1 MRTYTELITD
11 FAGKNALAKQKMID
25 ETSIEE
31 LKILRDGLGT
41 FSFSYGKG
49 SWLDYIKVVISVR
62 IEEERERKLNELGI

>member
-1 MRTYTELITD
+1 MRTYTKLINE
-11 FAGKNALAKQKMID
+11 FAVKNAVAKQKMID

-49 SWLDYIKVVISVR
+49 SWLEYIKIVISKK